1 MTLCINILSSSHG
14 PISFVETPSNVHI
27 ITLKNVG
34 DRQLPSILL
43 CTSSIHQSNW
53 FLACKFL
60 NKVPLSLVEF
70 FKLTV
75 DQTFL
80 TSFISL
86 SLTQSTNYFKLTHP
100 KPHNLVYCNVWSCL
114 LTSSFKMFFQSAV
127 WNDSIVTCAL
137 RCLFHVTYGNEP
149 WVEKAIHMDCNW
161 WMSWMPTKSHYGILK
176 AVLMDEYDSISFTY
190 WHNDTEFNIVKLSSW
205 IKCPE
210 TYQMIAYDNFFLW
223 EN

>member
-1 MTLCINILSSSHG
+1 MEQLRDRNLCYCIMQHWHILIFHCQLCIVFCVNNTNQTFFFGKNTETGYHLWQCDTCINILSSSHG

-60 NKVPLSLVEF
+60 NKEPLSFVEF

-100 KPHNLVYCNVWSCL
+100 KP
-114 LTSSFKMFFQSAV
+114 
-127 WNDSIVTCAL
+127 
-137 RCLFHVTYGNEP
+137 
-149 WVEKAIHMDCNW
+149 
-161 WMSWMPTKSHYGILK
+161 
-176 AVLMDEYDSISFTY
+176 
-190 WHNDTEFNIVKLSSW
+190 
-205 IKCPE
+205 
-210 TYQMIAYDNFFLW
+210 
-223 EN
+223 

>member
-1 MTLCINILSSSHG
+1 MEQLRDRNLCYCIMQHWHILIFHCQLCIVFCVNNTNQTFFFWKKYRNWSSFMAMWHFCINILSSSHG

-60 NKVPLSLVEF
+60 NKEPLSFVEF

-100 KPHNLVYCNVWSCL
+100 KP
-114 LTSSFKMFFQSAV
+114 
-127 WNDSIVTCAL
+127 
-137 RCLFHVTYGNEP
+137 
-149 WVEKAIHMDCNW
+149 
-161 WMSWMPTKSHYGILK
+161 
-176 AVLMDEYDSISFTY
+176 
-190 WHNDTEFNIVKLSSW
+190 
-205 IKCPE
+205 
-210 TYQMIAYDNFFLW
+210 
-223 EN
+223 

>member
-1 MTLCINILSSSHG
+1 MEQLRDRNLCYCIMQHWHILIFHCQLCIVFCVNNTNQTFFFGKNTETGYHLWQCDTFASISCHLVMVRSRLWKLLAMFILL
-14 PISFVETPSNVHI
+14 PC
-27 ITLKNVG
+27 KNVG

-60 NKVPLSLVEF
+60 NKEPLSFVEF

-100 KPHNLVYCNVWSCL
+100 KP
-114 LTSSFKMFFQSAV
+114 
-127 WNDSIVTCAL
+127 
-137 RCLFHVTYGNEP
+137 
-149 WVEKAIHMDCNW
+149 
-161 WMSWMPTKSHYGILK
+161 
-176 AVLMDEYDSISFTY
+176 
-190 WHNDTEFNIVKLSSW
+190 
-205 IKCPE
+205 
-210 TYQMIAYDNFFLW
+210 
-223 EN
+223 